1 MKALFISYSEEL
13 TLNNF
18 MALSPPPQDAID
30 ARERAVE
37 RIKFELDTKYR
48 LHPNNFIKRGDYKKH
63 CICVLND
70 EGWDDVRIDLIGSN
84 GNDGLHYGEINA
96 INSN

>member
-1 MKALFISYSEEL
+1 MKALFIDYTEEL
-13 TLNNF
+13 TLDNF

-48 LHPNNFIKRGDYKKH
+48 LHPNNFVIRGVYKKH
-63 CICVLND
+63 CICVLG
-70 EGWDDVRIDLIGSN
+70 EEWDDVRIDLIGSN
-84 GNDGLHYGEINA
+84 GNDGLHYDQL
-96 INSN
+96 